1 MLRNHVGWVKRACT
15 AAATLVTGTPSTYF
29 PVKSIER
36 PSKSNQASIVILRVF
51 SEDSCVP
58 KGIAN
63 AHIYT
68 KRIEWVGCR
77 NVRQVVPIESRSE
90 EHTSE
95 LQSLMRISYAV
106 FCLKK
111 KNHNII

>member
-15 AAATLVTGTPSTYF
+15 AAATLVTGTPSAYF

-36 PSKSNQASIVILRVF
+36 PSTSNQASIVILRVF

-68 KRIEWVGCR
+68 KRIEWFGCR
-77 NVRQVVPIESRSE
+77 SVRKVLPID
-90 EHTSE
+90 SE
-95 LQSLMRISYAV
+95 LTPQQK
-106 FCLKK
+106 LKTRTPSFTSDK
-111 KNHNII
+111 RRAGKED

>member
-77 NVRQVVPIESRSE
+77 NVRQVVPIESELTTQRNLKSR
-90 EHTSE
+90 HTSFQIGRASCRE
-95 LQSLMRISYAV
+95 RVCQYV
-106 FCLKK
+106 
-111 KNHNII
+111 

>member
-1 MLRNHVGWVKRACT
+1 MRISDWRSDVF
-15 AAATLVTGTPSTYF
+15 PSDLYY

-77 NVRQVVPIESRSE
+77 NVRQVVPIESEFTTQRNLKSR
-90 EHTSE
+90 HTSDRKSTR
-95 LQSLMRISYAV
+95 LNSS
-106 FCLKK
+106 
-111 KNHNII
+111 H